1 MSKEL
6 GYINS
11 ISKYIKERE
20 KGLTREEIQEFSNID
35 VETSYT
41 WELSFQCYKN
51 NISLDKAIDFILKKD
66 EITNALEQSMDALA
80 HISNELLNPFNGA
93 APKIVE
99 TKLYEEVSVAYR
111 SINNI
116 LFPDR

>member
-6 GYINS
+6 DSINS
-11 ISKYIKERE
+11 IEQYIKERE
-20 KGLTREEIQEFSNID
+20 KGLTREEIQKLTNSDEA
-35 VETSYT
+35 TSYT

-51 NISLDKAIDFILKKD
+51 NISVDKAIELILKKD

-80 HISNELLNPFNGA
+80 HVSNELLNPFNGA
-93 APKIVE
+93 NPKIVE
-99 TKLYEEVSVAYR
+99 TNIYEEVSVAYR
-111 SINNI
+111 SVNNI